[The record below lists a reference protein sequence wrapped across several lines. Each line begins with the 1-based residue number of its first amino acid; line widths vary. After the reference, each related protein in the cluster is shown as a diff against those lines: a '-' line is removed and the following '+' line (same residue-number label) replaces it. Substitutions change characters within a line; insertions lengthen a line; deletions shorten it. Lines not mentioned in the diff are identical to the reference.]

1 MSTQSPQPD
10 PEDLTE
16 MALRGVSDADKALF
30 DEAVSAEYERLSS
43 FVDACRDVAPDEGR
57 HASLAVRALD
67 TAQNEDLSWR
77 GDLRLLGSFVQD
89 GVRSSALM
97 RVAAASLLVHLVVLP
112 VVAFYAL
119 TEEPVVPEF
128 RVDVGGRELPYSD
141 ELPTEAASA
150 PLELE
155 EFGSVQ
161 TLLVENSLR
170 WSRWQLVRGKEG
182 LASARS
188 SFPSW
193 LRQRVDVLLEI
204 EDLGASEVAASTYL
218 AAELALDSFLV
229 GDGSR
234 SSVGRVQIAI
244 DTLLSEMGPADQ
256 PETWLA
262 LSALARA
269 ESYGVLGEDASLVL
283 AEARKSTSNEHIY
296 RALIEVD
303 GDLRRRLPI
312 DPLWVKAY
320 MMVAPAGA
328 DSPALDRLLEID
340 ALQER

>member
-1 MSTQSPQPD
+1 M
-10 PEDLTE
+10 
-16 MALRGVSDADKALF
+16 
-30 DEAVSAEYERLSS
+30 
-43 FVDACRDVAPDEGR
+43 
-57 HASLAVRALD
+57 
-67 TAQNEDLSWR
+67 
-77 GDLRLLGSFVQD
+77 
-89 GVRSSALM
+89 
-97 RVAAASLLVHLVVLP
+97 
-112 VVAFYAL
+112 
-119 TEEPVVPEF
+119 
-128 RVDVGGRELPYSD
+128 
-141 ELPTEAASA
+141 
-150 PLELE
+150 
-155 EFGSVQ
+155 
-161 TLLVENSLR
+161 R

-204 EDLGASEVAASTYL
+204 EDLGASEEATSTYL

-229 GDGSR
+229 SDGSR

-244 DTLLSEMGPADQ
+244 DALLSEMGPADR

-269 ESYGVLGEDASLVL
+269 ESYGVLGEDASMVL
-283 AEARKSTSNEHIY
+283 TEARKSTSNEHAY